1 MQFDQGERGFSF
13 SKDGP
18 LDMRMDPTATTSAK
32 QVINSLSE
40 KELGQMFKELGEE
53 KNWRKSAKAIIEARK
68 KKPIETTKE
77 LADTIEKAAGGRG
90 KIHPAT
96 RIFQAIRI
104 YVNRELE
111 TIETTIRKAV
121 ECLNPGGMVG
131 VLTFHSLE
139 DRIVKN
145 VFRDLA
151 APLRNVGGQKVAESM
166 IENLSKKP
174 LIPTRS
180 EIKQNRRS
188 RSAKLRF
195 IRKKVGSVEESF
207 S

>member
-1 MQFDQGERGFSF
+1 M
-13 SKDGP
+13 
-18 LDMRMDPTATTSAK
+18 
-32 QVINSLSE
+32 
-40 KELGQMFKELGEE
+40 
-53 KNWRKSAKAIIEARK
+53 
-68 KKPIETTKE
+68 
-77 LADTIEKAAGGRG
+77 
-90 KIHPAT
+90 
-96 RIFQAIRI
+96 
-104 YVNRELE
+104 